1 MDKQPIVF
9 AFYRNGRLVG
19 YRQDTIG
26 SIGME
31 YPKIYSAYSKEQV
44 ETVLKNI
51 EHNVKNPSGF
61 GKALGI
67 DVIAEREEEI
77 HQFHQDNRAF
87 EVRVLKSPGYP
98 VEREFDV
105 TKAEWVENIVWSY
118 PTEEI
123 NKWLETPEEHEVIE
137 THYFSLVGRMNLQ

>member
-1 MDKQPIVF
+1 MSKQSIVF
-9 AFYRNGRLVG
+9 AFYKNGKLVG

-31 YPKIYSAYSKEQV
+31 YPKIYSTYSKEQV

-51 EHNVKNPSGF
+51 EHNVKDSTGF

-67 DVIAEREEEI
+67 DVVAEREQQVHELL
-77 HQFHQDNRAF
+77 QDQKAF

-105 TKAEWVENIVWSY
+105 AKTEWVENIVWSY
-118 PTEEI
+118 PSEEI